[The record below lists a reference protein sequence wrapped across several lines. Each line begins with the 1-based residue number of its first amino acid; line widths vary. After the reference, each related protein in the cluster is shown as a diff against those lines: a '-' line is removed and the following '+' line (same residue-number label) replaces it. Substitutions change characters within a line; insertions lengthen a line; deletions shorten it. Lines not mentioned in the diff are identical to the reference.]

1 MIKVNFVNEFEFDF
15 KAEKIIKKICN
26 KISKIE
32 QIKGKHYLSIII
44 VDNNK
49 IHEINKQYR
58 DIDNPTDVISFAM
71 IDGENELPQEMGDI
85 FISYDK
91 IIEQAENYGHS
102 ILREFSFLVSH
113 GVHHL
118 LGYDHMTPEDEKV
131 MFEKQE
137 NILKLLKI
145 ER

>member
-32 QIKGKHYLSIII
+32 QIKGKHYLSIVI

-58 DIDNPTDVISFAM
+58 NIDNPTDVISFAM

>member
-15 KAEKIIKKICN
+15 KAEKIIKKICK

-32 QIKGKHYLSIII
+32 QVKGKHYLSIII

>member
-58 DIDNPTDVISFAM
+58 NIDNPTDVISFAM

>member
-1 MIKVNFVNEFEFDF
+1 MIKINFVNEYKFDF
-15 KAEKIIKKICN
+15 NAEKIIKKICN
-26 KISKIE
+26 KINKVE
-32 QIKGKHYLSIII
+32 KVKGKHFLSIII

-49 IHEINKQYR
+49 IHEINKEYR
-58 DIDNPTDVISFAM
+58 FIDNPTDVISFAM
-71 IDGENELPQEMGDI
+71 IDGEEQLPQEMGDI

-91 IIEQAENYGHS
+91 IIEQADNYGHS
-102 ILREFSFLVSH
+102 TLREFAFLVSH

-118 LGYDHMTPEDEKV
+118 LGYDHMTTEEEKI

>member
-15 KAEKIIKKICN
+15 KAEKIIRKICK

>member
-15 KAEKIIKKICN
+15 KAEKIIKKICK

-58 DIDNPTDVISFAM
+58 DIDNSTDVISFAM

-91 IIEQAENYGHS
+91 IIEQAGNYGHS

>member
-15 KAEKIIKKICN
+15 KAEKIIKKICK

-113 GVHHL
+113 GFHHL

>member
-1 MIKVNFVNEFEFDF
+1 
-15 KAEKIIKKICN
+15 
-26 KISKIE
+26 
-32 QIKGKHYLSIII
+32 
-44 VDNNK
+44 
-49 IHEINKQYR
+49 
-58 DIDNPTDVISFAM
+58 M
-71 IDGENELPQEMGDI
+71 IDGENDLPQEMGDI

-91 IIEQAENYGHS
+91 IIEQANNYGHS

-118 LGYDHMTPEDEKV
+118 LGYDHMTKEDEKV

-137 NILKLLKI
+137 YILKLLKI

>member
-15 KAEKIIKKICN
+15 KAEKIIKKICK

-58 DIDNPTDVISFAM
+58 NIDNPTDVISFAM

-118 LGYDHMTPEDEKV
+118 LGYDHITPEDEKV

>member
-1 MIKVNFVNEFEFDF
+1 MIKINFVNEYEFDF
-15 KAEKIIKKICN
+15 NAEKIIKKICN
-26 KISKIE
+26 KINKIE
-32 QIKGKHYLSIII
+32 KIKGKHFLSIII
-44 VDNNK
+44 IDNNR
-49 IHEINKQYR
+49 IHEINKEYR
-58 DIDNPTDVISFAM
+58 SIDNPTDVISFAM
-71 IDGENELPQEMGDI
+71 IDGEAELPQEMGDI

-91 IIEQAENYGHS
+91 IIEQSSNYGHS
-102 ILREFSFLVSH
+102 ILREFAFLVSH

-118 LGYDHMTPEDEKV
+118 LGYDHMTPEEEKI

>member
-49 IHEINKQYR
+49 IHEINKKYR

>member
-1 MIKVNFVNEFEFDF
+1 MFDEGLEEFEFDF
-15 KAEKIIKKICN
+15 KAEKIIKKICK

-32 QIKGKHYLSIII
+32 QVKGKHYLSIII

>member
-15 KAEKIIKKICN
+15 KAEKIIKKICK

>member
-1 MIKVNFVNEFEFDF
+1 MIKVNFINDYLFSFN
-15 KAEKIIKKICN
+15 AEKIIKKICN
-26 KISKIE
+26 KINKIE
-32 QIKGKHYLSIII
+32 KIKGKHFLSVII
-44 VDNNK
+44 VDDLK
-49 IHEINKQYR
+49 IHEINKEYR
-58 DIDNPTDVISFAM
+58 KIDNPTDVISFAM

-85 FISYDK
+85 FISYDH
-91 IIEQAENYGHS
+91 IHEQAKNYGHS
-102 ILREFSFLVSH
+102 VLREFAFLVSH

-118 LGYDHMTPEDEKV
+118 LGYDHMNEEDEKI

>member
-15 KAEKIIKKICN
+15 KAEKIIKKICK

-58 DIDNPTDVISFAM
+58 DIDNSTDVISFAM

>member
-15 KAEKIIKKICN
+15 KAEKIIKKICK

-118 LGYDHMTPEDEKV
+118 LGYDHMSPEDEKV